1 MTKKFNIE
9 EISNYLT
16 KFAKDRD
23 WEQYHTPKNLA
34 CALSV
39 EASELLE
46 IFQWKTRSEEEDLL
60 GEDNPERKKIEDEIS
75 DIITYA
81 IRLCDVMNIDLESAM
96 RRKFKEN
103 ELKYPAEQVKG
114 SPGNIMIIN

>member
-1 MTKKFNIE
+1 MTKKFNLE

-23 WEQYHTPKNLA
+23 WEKYHTPKNLA

-39 EASELLE
+39 ESSELLE
-46 IFQWKTRSEEEDLL
+46 IFQWKNISDEKELL
-60 GEDNPERKKIEDEIS
+60 DPQNPERKKVEDEIS

-81 IRLCDVMNIDLESAM
+81 IRLCDVMNIDLESVM
-96 RRKFKEN
+96 KRKFKEN
-103 ELKYPAEQVKG
+103 EMKYPADQVRG
-114 SPGNIMIIN
+114 SARKYDDY

>member
-96 RRKFKEN
+96 KRKFKDN
-103 ELKYPAEQVKG
+103 ELKYPADQVKG
-114 SPGNIMIIN
+114 SARKYNDY

>member
-1 MTKKFNIE
+1 MQRIE
-9 EISNYLT
+9 IGSSIIHQ
-16 KFAKDRD
+16 KI
-23 WEQYHTPKNLA
+23 LA

-46 IFQWKTRSEEEDLL
+46 IFQWKNIEKKKILL

-75 DIITYA
+75 DIVTYA

-96 RRKFKEN
+96 KRKFKEN
-103 ELKYPAEQVKG
+103 ELKYPADQVKG
-114 SPGNIMIIN
+114 SARKYNDY

>member
-1 MTKKFNIE
+1 MSKKFDLE
-9 EISNYLT
+9 GISHYLT
-16 KFAKDRD
+16 NFAKERE

-46 IFQWKTRSEEEDLL
+46 IFQWKNSDDEKALL
-60 GEDNPERKKIEDEIS
+60 DIENPERKKIEDEIS

-81 IRLCDVMNIDLESAM
+81 IRLSDVLDIDLEKSM
-96 RRKFKEN
+96 RRKFEEN
-103 ELKYPAEQVKG
+103 EKKYPADQVKG
-114 SPGNIMIIN
+114 SARKYDEY